1 MAQQSREAVFAQCA
15 RDGAISVRLEWACSR
30 ARQGA
35 KTGSA
40 RRAEVGYCPCSTR
53 ASHVAAPLRCE
64 VGKFPNE
71 KARGLNLARDYGP
84 WAARRYAAYIYSR
97 AAGSLP
103 RYLDWAAQPLA
114 LPAPPPFGEFIGPAH
129 ADEHSRAPVGRYG
142 GILSDPVASPKP
154 VSLNEMVISSRRIC
168 RIVSASRKTT
178 KCRTERR
185 VRGLVTD
192 TYSSVPRKAKGKEIS
207 RAAGQ
212 GAFAPLLPRG
222 RNRGPSNGATGGKY
236 ERRRRA

>member
-1 MAQQSREAVFAQCA
+1 MAHGRQDAARLIFTRGLLEAF
-15 RDGAISVRLEWACSR
+15 RAIGIGQLS
-30 ARQGA
+30 
-35 KTGSA
+35 
-40 RRAEVGYCPCSTR
+40 
-53 ASHVAAPLRCE
+53 PLRCPRLLPSANSL
-64 VGKFPNE
+64 GP
-71 KARGLNLARDYGP
+71 RTPMSTLARP
-84 WAARRYAAYIYSR
+84 WAATEE
-97 AAGSLP
+97 SL
-103 RYLDWAAQPLA
+103 
-114 LPAPPPFGEFIGPAH
+114 
-129 ADEHSRAPVGRYG
+129 ADNKGMD
-142 GILSDPVASPKP
+142 LSDPVASPKP